1 MEQETKDRIET
12 IRQEKDDALKE
23 KNIQIKQ
30 LKGQRDCMYSEI

>member
-12 IRQEKDDALKE
+12 IRQEKEDALKE